1 MHSVKGPPR
10 RTPGSGPIAPL
21 LAGVICSI
29 AIVAAATNA
38 AGEAGGHVRG
48 TARHAELR
56 RDTAAPV
63 APRIIV
69 QGSSFGAVA
78 CASCHGLDGPGGG
91 RGAFPRLAGSSEQY
105 LRKQLQDYRADRRRN
120 AIMQP
125 IARAMTTTELEDAV
139 RWYAAARPPVTM
151 WDEGATTAA
160 IARGARLA
168 RDGEWSRKLPAC
180 SSCHGSRG
188 EGVPPNFPGLR
199 GQSPTYV
206 EAQLVAFRQG
216 WRANDS
222 LGLMRAVAHRTKPGD
237 GRAVGQY
244 FASLERMALSRP
256 VAGSTP

>member
-1 MHSVKGPPR
+1 MNSPPR
-10 RTPGSGPIAPL
+10 CTPRSGRIAPL
-21 LAGVICSI
+21 FACVICCS
-29 AIVAAATNA
+29 AIFAAATNA
-38 AGEAGGHVRG
+38 AGEPGVNSRG
-48 TARHAELR
+48 MARRAELR
-56 RDTAAPV
+56 RDTVAHV

-78 CASCHGLDGPGGG
+78 CASCHGLDGTGGG
-91 RGAFPRLAGSSEQY
+91 RGAFPRLAGLSEQY

-125 IARAMTTTELEDAV
+125 IARAATATELEDAV
-139 RWYAAARPPVTM
+139 RWYAVARPPATM
-151 WDEGATTAA
+151 WDDRATAA
-160 IARGARLA
+160 TIARGARLA

-180 SSCHGSRG
+180 SNCHGSTG

-222 LGLMRAVAHRTKPGD
+222 LGLMRAVAQRTMPGD
-237 GRAVGQY
+237 GRAVGEY
-244 FASLERMALSRP
+244 FASLERIELSRP
-256 VAGSTP
+256 VGRSTP